1 MYRRDCSRR
10 LQVAF
15 SVDGKAIRIS
25 TGTRDLD
32 EAKNFASDTY
42 LEYKF
47 KHKNDLPV
55 ITKKFVD
62 VAHLAIADMR
72 KQLDAGLGKKVYADY
87 IVCIERYLIPY
98 FGSQYVTSIDY
109 EKAQS
114 FYEWRR
120 AKMGREPTAHPT
132 QLSRWIPTVNPI
144 SPFMQQSRVAF
155 LSFGKCANRNKEMGT
170 GSF

>member
-1 MYRRDCSRR
+1 MKTNPKPWLYGPNCQGQRCGAKTRRGTPCQRPAR
-10 LQVAF
+10 LPVGRCKLHGGA
-15 SVDGKAIRIS
+15 S
-25 TGTRDLD
+25 TGPR
-32 EAKNFASDTY
+32 
-42 LEYKF
+42 
-47 KHKNDLPV
+47 
-55 ITKKFVD
+55 TKD
-62 VAHLAIADMR
+62 GLARLAIADMR

-109 EKAQS
+109 EKVQS

-132 QLSRWIPTVNPI
+132 QLSRWIHTVNPI

-155 LSFGKCANRNKEMGT
+155 LSFRKCANRNKEMGT